1 MNLLDEVDKIK
12 KDGYSVASAEAAVML
27 NDREIRYKIF

>member
-12 KDGYSVASAEAAVML
+12 KMDTAKQMQKPSCARIL
-27 NDREIRYKIF
+27 L